1 MKGSNMTT
9 CPLCESKAQKNEI
22 FVTKYAFTSSG
33 KLNKE
38 PFSNTMGGGGRN
50 NIVKATAPLH

>member
-9 CPLCESKAQKNEI
+9 CPLCENKAQKNEI
-22 FVTKYAFTSSG
+22 FATKYAFTSSG

-38 PFSNTMGGGGRN
+38 PFNNTMGGGGRN

>member
-1 MKGSNMTT
+1 MTT

-22 FVTKYAFTSSG
+22 FATKYAFTSSG

-38 PFSNTMGGGGRN
+38 SFNNAMGGGGRN
-50 NIVKATAPLH
+50 NIVEATAPLH